1 MKLLPTCRE
10 VSRMVSEGLDRQL
23 GPIDRVRVT
32 TPSGR
37 VSEPLPLGERPEIAA
52 LHPHLAHVRG
62 FAAQF
67 ETDWA
72 DEGEIGVLSG
82 HEPVLGVLAAGGVVR
97 IDTET
102 EGKITAAVH
111 GGFLSVDKD
120 VVTILA
126 EVAELAGEIDV
137 ARAQAALERAR
148 NEESE
153 HATEAAHRAE
163 ARLRAVAGL
172 HP

>member
-1 MKLLPTCRE
+1 MALTVSLVSPERKLWTGTATYVLAR
-10 VSRMVSEGLDRQL
+10 
-23 GPIDRVRVT
+23 T
-32 TPSGR
+32 T
-37 VSEPLPLGERPEIAA
+37 
-52 LHPHLAHVRG
+52 
-62 FAAQF
+62 
-67 ETDWA
+67 
-72 DEGEIGVLSG
+72 EGEIGVLTG

-97 IDTET
+97 IDSET

-126 EVAELAGEIDV
+126 EIAELADEIDV

-148 NEESE
+148 NDESE
-153 HATEAAHRAE
+153 AAKDAANRAE

-172 HP
+172 GS

>member
-1 MKLLPTCRE
+1 MALTVSLVSPERKLWT
-10 VSRMVSEGLDRQL
+10 
-23 GPIDRVRVT
+23 
-32 TPSGR
+32 
-37 VSEPLPLGERPEIAA
+37 GEARFV
-52 LHPHLAHVRG
+52 LARTV
-62 FAAQF
+62 
-67 ETDWA
+67 
-72 DEGEIGVLSG
+72 EGEIGVQSG

-97 IDTET
+97 IDSET

-126 EVAELAGEIDV
+126 EIAELAGEIDV

-148 NEESE
+148 NDESD
-153 HATEAAHRAE
+153 AAKDAANRAE

-172 HP
+172 PG

>member
-1 MKLLPTCRE
+1 MALTVSLVSPERKLWTGTAKF
-10 VSRMVSEGLDRQL
+10 V
-23 GPIDRVRVT
+23 
-32 TPSGR
+32 
-37 VSEPLPLGERPEIAA
+37 
-52 LHPHLAHVRG
+52 LARTV
-62 FAAQF
+62 Q
-67 ETDWA
+67 
-72 DEGEIGVLSG
+72 GEIGVLSG

-97 IDTET
+97 IDSDT

-126 EVAELAGEIDV
+126 EVAELADEIDV

-148 NEESE
+148 NDESE
-153 HATEAAHRAE
+153 AAKDAANRAE

-172 HP
+172 HG

>member
-1 MKLLPTCRE
+1 MSPTLE
-10 VSRMVSEGLDRQL
+10 AGDWAVATAGN
-23 GPIDRVRVT
+23 RVRV
-32 TPSGR
+32 
-37 VSEPLPLGERPEIAA
+37 
-52 LHPHLAHVRG
+52 
-62 FAAQF
+62 
-67 ETDWA
+67 
-72 DEGEIGVLSG
+72 
-82 HEPVLGVLAAGGVVR
+82 GVVGKYIELQDAYKSVYESIAHAGIANHCKVNVER
-97 IDTET
+97 IDAENLEKPGGLAQLRGLDGILVPGGFGKRGV